1 MCRTAGAGTEIMLS
15 SNWSAKAEYLYL
27 DLGKR
32 SFVAESTTPIVFNVS
47 SDYQEHIVRLGL
59 NYHFN

>member
-1 MCRTAGAGTEIMLS
+1 MLA

-32 SFVAESTTPIVFNVS
+32 SFDAESTTPIVFNLS
-47 SDYQEHIVRLGL
+47 SAEYQEHIVRLGL
-59 NYHFN
+59 NYHFD